1 MIRRFLEAQLDS
13 PVKGDWVNTVRE
25 DLEELKI
32 DLEPRNVTRLSK
44 EVFREIIKES
54 IKDRALHHLKSVQKS
69 HSKARNIKYDKLE
82 IQSYLMSGDMTIQ
95 EKCFAFAARTR
106 MLDLKA
112 NFKSS
117 LSDSVCRKC
126 CEQEENQE
134 HLLSCPALR
143 DTSVVTQ
150 VDEYE
155 SIFGNDQD
163 KISRICHILKSKLV
177 KLKQPSAPPPSAAAT
192 LSNLCSGIGK

>member
-1 MIRRFLEAQLDS
+1 M
-13 PVKGDWVNTVRE
+13 
-25 DLEELKI
+25 
-32 DLEPRNVTRLSK
+32 
-44 EVFREIIKES
+44 
-54 IKDRALHHLKSVQKS
+54 
-69 HSKARNIKYDKLE
+69 
-82 IQSYLMSGDMTIQ
+82 QSYLTSGGSMTIQ

-112 NFKSS
+112 NFKSNW
-117 LSDSVCRKC
+117 SDTVCRKC
-126 CEQEENQE
+126 CAEEENQK